1 MAYLVPSDLTQVA
14 LAKRHGPEL
23 ETLAALR
30 RDLGPEYT
38 IFHGVHWSRA
48 YRGHTV
54 FGEADFI
61 VVNRSGDALVIEQKN
76 GALDETE
83 NGLVKRYDDGAK
95 NVGDQVR
102 RALENL
108 REKFKWQNAD
118 MRPLRLDYLVYCP
131 DYRIRTLNA
140 AALDRN
146 RIVDAG
152 DGYLAERIAA
162 LFGPGADDGSG
173 YHERVLAFFAQT
185 FEVAP
190 DIHAHAS
197 AQARAY
203 TRLSGGLAR
212 TLESIEM
219 TPLRLRVR
227 GTAGCGKSAVALRF
241 FVRAVEHGRRP
252 LLVCYN
258 RPLKEKLSA
267 VAPEGGLIETW
278 NGLCKR
284 FLEARGHCIE
294 FDRMAGDHDF
304 WRRIEDRVVGEEIPE
319 DWRFDTVIVDEGQ
332 DFAPAWFDILRLF
345 WREGADVLW
354 LEDPDQ
360 NLRGTASPEMP
371 GFIGFRTDA
380 NYRTP
385 ETIARFIHRVLPFHF
400 ENANDLPGLG
410 VGVTGYDDPAEQPAV
425 VARLVDRLLRMGF
438 AHRDI
443 VILSMRGTGH
453 SALSDCASLGNF
465 TLARFAGTYDALG
478 NQMLTDGQIRLE
490 SVSRFKGHQAPAMV
504 LVDVDPGDHADGRDM
519 RLLFTG
525 MTRATVRL
533 EIVARRANPRN
544 APLFV

>member
-14 LAKRHGPEL
+14 FAKRHGREL

-38 IFHGVHWSRA
+38 VFHGVHWSRA

-83 NGLVKRYDDGAK
+83 DGLVKRYDDGAK

-118 MRPLRLDYLVYCP
+118 IRPLRLDYLVYCP
-131 DYRIRTLNA
+131 DYRIRALNA

-152 DGYLAERIAA
+152 DGDLAERIAA
-162 LFGPGADDGSG
+162 LLGPGAEEDGE
-173 YHERVLAFFAQT
+173 YCERVLAFFAQT

-190 DIHAHAS
+190 DIHAHAA
-197 AQARAY
+197 AQMRAY

-227 GTAGCGKSAVALRF
+227 GTAGCGKSVVALRF
-241 FVRAVEHGRRP
+241 FVDAVERGRRP

-258 RPLKEKLSA
+258 RPLKERLSA
-267 VAPEGGLIETW
+267 LAPEDGLVETW
-278 NGLCKR
+278 NGLCVR
-284 FLEARGHCIE
+284 FLQDRGHAIDFKHMSKE
-294 FDRMAGDHDF
+294 PDF
-304 WRRIEDRVVGEEIPE
+304 WRRIEERVVVEEIPE
-319 DWRFDTVIVDEGQ
+319 DWRFDTVIIDEGQ
-332 DFAPAWFDILRLF
+332 DFAPEWFEILRLF
-345 WREGADVLW
+345 WRADSDVLW

-360 NLRGTASPEMP
+360 NLRGAAAPEMP
-371 GFIGFRTDA
+371 GFIGFRTDT

-385 ETIARFIHRVLPFHF
+385 ETIARFIHRTLPFRF
-400 ENANDLPGLG
+400 ESANDLPGLG
-410 VGVTGYDDPAEQPAV
+410 VSVAGYDDPAEQAAI
-425 VARLVDRLLRMGF
+425 VARLIDRLLRMGF
-438 AHRDI
+438 AHGDI
-443 VILSMRGTGH
+443 VILSTRGTGH
-453 SALSDCASLGNF
+453 SALSGCERLGNL
-465 TLARFAGTYDALG
+465 TLAHFTGDYDAQG
-478 NQMLTDGQIRLE
+478 NQILTDGQIRFE
-490 SVSRFKGHQAPAMV
+490 TIYRFKGQQAPAV
-504 LVDVDPGDHADGRDM
+504 ILVDADPEGRADGRDL

-544 APLFV
+544 ASLFA

>member
-14 LAKRHGPEL
+14 FAKRHGREL

-30 RDLGPEYT
+30 RDLGPAYT
-38 IFHGVHWSRA
+38 VFHGVHWSRA

-61 VVNRSGDALVIEQKN
+61 IVNRSGEVLVIEQKN

-83 NGLVKRYDDGAK
+83 DGLVKRYDDGAK

-108 REKFKWQNAD
+108 REKFKWQNRD
-118 MRPLRLDYLVYCP
+118 IRPLRLDYLVYCP
-131 DYRIRTLNA
+131 DHRVRSLNA

-146 RIVDAG
+146 RIVDAADGDLAARIESLLGPGTDGG
-152 DGYLAERIAA
+152 DGYR
-162 LFGPGADDGSG
+162 D
-173 YHERVLAFFAQT
+173 RVLDFFAQT

-197 AQARAY
+197 AQMRAY

-227 GTAGCGKSAVALRF
+227 GTAGCGKSVVALRF
-241 FVRAVEHGRRP
+241 FTRAIERGRRP

-258 RPLKEKLSA
+258 RPLKEKLAA
-267 VAPEGGLIETW
+267 VAPDGGLVETW
-278 NGLCKR
+278 NGLCIR
-284 FLEARGHCIE
+284 FLQARGRRIDFAE
-294 FDRMAGDHDF
+294 MSADPNF
-304 WRRIEDRVVGEEIPE
+304 WRRIEEMVVTETFPE
-319 DWRFDTVIVDEGQ
+319 DWRFDAVIVDEGQ
-332 DFAPAWFDILRLF
+332 DFAPEWFDILRLF
-345 WREGADVLW
+345 WRSDSDVLW

-360 NLRGTASPEMP
+360 NLRGAGVSAMP

-385 ETIARFIHRVLPFHF
+385 ETIARFIRRTLPFRF
-400 ENANDLPGLG
+400 ESANDLPGLG
-410 VGVTGYDDPAEQPAV
+410 VGVAGYNDAAEQPAIA
-425 VARLVDRLLRMGF
+425 ARLIDRLLRMGF
-438 AHRDI
+438 AHGDI
-443 VILSMRGTGH
+443 AILSMRGVGH
-453 SALSDCASLGNF
+453 SALSDCQRLGNF
-465 TLARFAGTYDALG
+465 TLARFTGDYDAEG
-478 NQMLTDGQIRLE
+478 NQILTEGQIRFE
-490 SVSRFKGHQAPAMV
+490 TIYRFKGQQAPAV
-504 LVDVDPGDHADGRDM
+504 ILVDVDPDGRAQERDLS
-519 RLLFTG
+519 LLFTG

-533 EIVARRANPRN
+533 DIVARRTNPHN
-544 APLFV
+544 ASLFA